1 MLNQE
6 NSNGVDKLMSKF
18 LTNELSDNK
27 LNNRASIKEST
38 MQTNEAQPSKNLQ
51 VVIPTYDTNNIK
63 LYIGN
68 SLKIIKHLPDNLI
81 QSVITSPTYWGKRQ
95 FTDDKEEF
103 GTEKLEDYV
112 KRNVELYSSILEKLK
127 EDGSLFIIIQDT
139 YMGSG
144 VSRTHHNHW
153 EHNKDQSYRRDG
165 IDSSSQGNKTSV
177 TAHHPIIKNKSLS
190 AIPYRIAIQLVDMGY
205 IWREQII
212 WEKPNPMPENVN
224 DRVRQSAELVLHFTK
239 SGKYKFNK
247 EFFSTKGQ
255 SGRDRMDNQVWV
267 YPPEPKA
274 GHTATFP
281 SKLVK
286 RLLLATTDENDTV
299 FEPFLGSGTM
309 LDLSLEYNRK
319 FIGCDINPKFVEMAM
334 NKLKNKLL

>member
-1 MLNQE
+1 MKVNEISEYEKEESGQPVFD
-6 NSNGVDKLMSKF
+6 SNRV
-18 LTNELSDNK
+18 
-27 LNNRASIKEST
+27 
-38 MQTNEAQPSKNLQ
+38 
-51 VVIPTYDTNNIK
+51 K
-63 LYIGN
+63 LYTGN
-68 SLKIIKHLPDNLI
+68 SLELIKKLPGNLI

-95 FTDDKEEF
+95 FTNDKNEI
-103 GTEKLEDYV
+103 GTEKLEEYV
-112 KRNVELYSSILEKLK
+112 KRNVELYLSILEKLK

-153 EHNKDQSYRRDG
+153 EHNKDPSYKRGG

-177 TAHHPIIKNKSLS
+177 TAHHPVIKNKSLS
-190 AIPYRIAIQLVDMGY
+190 GIPYRIALQLVDSGY
-205 IWREQII
+205 LWREQII

-224 DRVRQSAELVLHFTK
+224 DRTRQSSELVLHFTK

-247 EFFSTKGQ
+247 EFFSVTGK
-255 SGRDRMDNQVWV
+255 SGKERMDNQVWV

-281 SKLVK
+281 PKLVK
-286 RLLLATTDENDTV
+286 RLMLGTTDENDTI

-319 FIGCDINPKFVEMAM
+319 FIGCDINPKFVEA
-334 NKLKNKLL
+334 NIKKLKNSLL

>member
-1 MLNQE
+1 MSFEYRVTDNNLIQNDLKNNFFTE
-6 NSNGVDKLMSKF
+6 GDKAKM
-18 LTNELSDNK
+18 NETKQDKK
-27 LNNRASIKEST
+27 LEQIYPAFDSPN
-38 MQTNEAQPSKNLQ
+38 
-51 VVIPTYDTNNIK
+51 VK
-63 LYIGN
+63 LYLGN
-68 SLKIIKHLPDNLI
+68 SLEIIKRIPGNII

-95 FTDDKEEF
+95 FTSEEDEF
-103 GTEKLEDYV
+103 GTEKLEEYV

-153 EHNKDQSYRRDG
+153 EHNKNPSYKRDG
-165 IDSSSQGNKTSV
+165 IDASSQGNKSSV
-177 TAHHPIIKNKSLS
+177 TAHHPTIKNKSLS
-190 AIPYRIAIQLVDMGY
+190 GIPYRIALQLVDSGY

-212 WEKPNPMPENVN
+212 WEKPNPMPENVS
-224 DRVRQSAELVLHFTK
+224 DRVRQSAELILHFTK
-239 SGKYKFNK
+239 SGKYKFHK
-247 EFFSTKGQ
+247 ELFSINGK
-255 SGRDRMDNQVWV
+255 SGKERMANQVWV
-267 YPPEPKA
+267 YPPEPKV

-309 LDLSLEYNRK
+309 LDLSLENNRK
-319 FIGCDINPKFVEMAM
+319 FIGCDINKIFIQGCID
-334 NKLKNKLL
+334 KLKSRLL

>member
-1 MLNQE
+1 MAKYA
-6 NSNGVDKLMSKF
+6 KLDPIYPM
-18 LTNELSDNK
+18 
-27 LNNRASIKEST
+27 
-38 MQTNEAQPSKNLQ
+38 
-51 VVIPTYDTNNIK
+51 YDSEKVK
-63 LYIGN
+63 LYVGN
-68 SLKIIKHLPDNLI
+68 SLDIVKRLPSNLI

-95 FTDDKEEF
+95 FTNDEAEF

-112 KRNVELYSSILEKLK
+112 KRNVELYVTVLEKLK
-127 EDGSLFIIIQDT
+127 DDGSLFIIIQDT

-153 EHNKDQSYRRDG
+153 DHNKDPSYKREG

-177 TAHHPIIKNKSLS
+177 TAHHQIIKNKSLS
-190 AIPYRIAIQLVDMGY
+190 GIPYRIALQLVDKGY

-224 DRVRQSAELVLHFTK
+224 DRLRQSAELILHFTK
-239 SGKYKFNK
+239 SGKYKFHK
-247 EFFSTKGQ
+247 EFFSVKGQ
-255 SGRDRMDNQVWV
+255 SGKERMENQVLI
-267 YPPEPKA
+267 YPPEPKK

-286 RLLLATTDENDTV
+286 KLLLGTTDEGDTV

-309 LDLSLEYNRK
+309 MDLSIEYNRK
-319 FIGCDINPKFVEMAM
+319 FIGCDINPNFVE
-334 NKLKNKLL
+334 KCISRLKGRLL